1 MCIGYPDEKPEVKP
15 RLPLNIFFKTNVY
28 EDKNDEREISAYDED
43 MLNYYKNRTKNQ
55 KQHSWSE
62 QMAGILSKENRPFM
76 KKFLTSRGFL
86 KH

>member
-1 MCIGYPDEKPEVKP
+1 
-15 RLPLNIFFKTNVY
+15 
-28 EDKNDEREISAYDED
+28 

-55 KQHSWSE
+55 KQQSWSE